1 MKRWLP
7 ILGWL
12 AATPATAAE
21 YRAIQLANGRVI
33 PAEIGETTATEMVLL
48 TPQGEVRI
56 GLHEL
61 RSMDPMSPE
70 EYAAIKPLKV
80 LVIPFKGQASDDATI
95 GAMYVVR
102 VLKGIPAVQA
112 LTLEDLPP
120 SVGETTRS
128 ALATCET
135 EFYCAT
141 RHGADAGA
149 DVVVMG
155 EARTEAD
162 SKKLYI
168 GAVFVDT
175 PEARKRE
182 YIEFKDSLLTHRRA
196 LAIKTYHALFLSTPD
211 GINLPELP
219 TVSPPAPPED
229 LAFTPKTSDF
239 ERMAWTPLPGIT
251 ALKQGNS
258 AGFVTALG
266 VVGAGTA
273 ASVAWSGHASYSA
286 PQMVAMNA
294 LTGYGLTVLVN
305 HMFLND

>member
-1 MKRWLP
+1 MKRWIP
-7 ILGWL
+7 MLGWL
-12 AATPATAAE
+12 AAAPATAAE
-21 YRAIQLANGRVI
+21 YRAIQLANGRIV
-33 PAEIGETTATEMVLL
+33 PAEIGEITATEMVLH

-56 GLHEL
+56 APQEL
-61 RSMDPMSPE
+61 RSMEPMSPE
-70 EYAAIKPLKV
+70 EYAAVEPLKV
-80 LVIPFKGQASDDATI
+80 LVIPFKGQASDDAKI

-102 VLKGIPAVQA
+102 VLKGIPAIQA
-112 LTLEDLPP
+112 LTLDDLPP

-149 DVVVMG
+149 DVIVMG
-155 EARTEAD
+155 EARTEAE

-168 GAVFVDT
+168 GAVFVNT

-196 LAIKTYHALFLSTPD
+196 LAIKTYHALFLSPPA
-211 GINLPELP
+211 GIELPALPEITPPVLP
-219 TVSPPAPPED
+219 VEPEYI
-229 LAFTPKTSDF
+229 PKQSDF
-239 ERMAWTPLPGIT
+239 ERMAWTPVPGIT
-251 ALKQGNS
+251 ALKQGDS

-286 PQMVAMNA
+286 TQMVAMNA